1 MFFWRSSKEIAK
13 GKCHVS
19 IFPIH
24 FTPTQPAPA
33 YAQGGEHKREA
44 WKVRRLMT
52 EFARAARRPHWP
64 REVAMRELF
73 AVAGIENPNA
83 GGDGDL
89 D

>member
-1 MFFWRSSKEIAK
+1 
-13 GKCHVS
+13 
-19 IFPIH
+19 
-24 FTPTQPAPA
+24 
-33 YAQGGEHKREA
+33 
-44 WKVRRLMT
+44 MT